1 MKSLS
6 KSLKLLR
13 KDKSAD
19 EESGSMGFI
28 IKAAIT
34 LIVAGLFFWLVVK
47 AMGNFG

>member
-34 LIVAGLFFWLVVK
+34 LTVAVLFFWIVSK
-47 AMGNFG
+47 AIGKFG